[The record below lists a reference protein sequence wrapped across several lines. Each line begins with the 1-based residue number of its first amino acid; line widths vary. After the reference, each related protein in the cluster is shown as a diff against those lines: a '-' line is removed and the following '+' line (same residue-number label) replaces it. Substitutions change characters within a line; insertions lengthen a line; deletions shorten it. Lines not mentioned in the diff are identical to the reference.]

1 MKKRKK
7 GFTMVE
13 LLVTIII
20 LGILTTLAYF
30 GVSTILNRG
39 SNSYYDSQEN
49 MLILA
54 GREYFSD
61 YRDKL
66 PKAIGETSS
75 VTLDTLI
82 KESYIAPVKDEDDND
97 CNRDKTTVTVQKITD
112 KDYQYYVTLVCDY
125 YETEEDSADPVITFS
140 PNKQSTTKTI
150 TISMEVTDN
159 KDVASY
165 RYVITKDGEEYKDSE
180 YQNYTG
186 KVTIKLTEKGLYEIV
201 GYAYDTSGNRSSKR
215 SGKYSIYVGIDC
227 SQVEFDSDIKV
238 RTWTNKNIS
247 VTMKLPD
254 NTYRWELSRRVNGG
268 EYTSVDNYI
277 GASNRTLTLNTEG
290 KHQLKLVLYDADGNS
305 CTVTTGEYYIDKT
318 APTCTSSGGS
328 TAWTSGNRTL
338 IGTCSDSGSGCTGNA
353 KKVYDDDT
361 NKTNQSPGTVEDKA
375 GNTASCPAN
384 QTVRIDKTA
393 PKCVS
398 SGGSTAWTNG
408 TRTLKGT
415 CSDSGSG
422 CTGNVTKTYSSN
434 TNKTN
439 LSPGTVKDKVGHTT
453 KCPANQTV
461 RIDKTA
467 PTCKSSGGSTAWT
480 SGNRT
485 LIGTC
490 SDSGSGCTGNAKKVY
505 DDDTNKTNQSP
516 GTVEDKAGNTASC
529 PANQTVRID
538 KTAPKCVSSGG
549 STAWTSGNRTL
560 IGTCSDSGSG
570 CKGNVSKPYTSAGEW
585 LNQSPG
591 TVEDNVGHTTKCPAN
606 QTVRI
611 DRTAPSCG
619 SITGQSTVWTNKNR
633 TITVACSD
641 SGVGC
646 ASSSFSKTFSTEGS
660 TDTISIEDKIGNK
673 KSCTVNKYIDKTP
686 PVYVSSFAYY
696 NPNWEKSSVFG
707 WNIRDDVSGI
717 DGDTSLWE
725 YCYTGHKSDSC
736 GATCSKG
743 NKYSHKPSTIFGS
756 KYNYYYQDTQYLRA
770 TSGVTAKAE
779 AGVDTECVTGYG
791 IRTNYVLCDYAG
803 NCAYKE
809 NFIFDF

>member
-66 PKAIGETSS
+66 PKDIGKTAS

-150 TISMEVTDN
+150 TVSMEVTDN

-180 YQNYTG
+180 YQSYTG

-318 APTCTSSGGS
+318 DPTCTSSGGS

-338 IGTCSDSGSGCTGNA
+338 IGTCSD
-353 KKVYDDDT
+353 
-361 NKTNQSPGTVEDKA
+361 
-375 GNTASCPAN
+375 
-384 QTVRIDKTA
+384 
-393 PKCVS
+393 
-398 SGGSTAWTNG
+398 
-408 TRTLKGT
+408 KG
-415 CSDSGSG
+415 
-422 CTGNVTKTYSSN
+422 
-434 TNKTN
+434 
-439 LSPGTVKDKVGHTT
+439 
-453 KCPANQTV
+453 
-461 RIDKTA
+461 
-467 PTCKSSGGSTAWT
+467 
-480 SGNRT
+480 
-485 LIGTC
+485 
-490 SDSGSGCTGNAKKVY
+490 GSGCTGNAKKVY

-549 STAWTSGNRTL
+549 STAWTSENRTL

-611 DRTAPSCG
+611 DKTKPTLSVVLKKKNNSTDLNSSSNINSLKNYSNNTWYSGYVVARASCTDDSG
-619 SITGQSTVWTNKNR
+619 SCSISYQVTGASTNTNGYVNGNTRNINAEGTSYITFKATDAAGNTVTKSYTIKLDRSMPTPGISFKNVCSSSCTNNSG
-633 TITVACSD
+633 TSYSAVTCNITVSYEGTSWSFTTTEKDNSGGSGYAHWYAYFKGTSGSGCKDNGKGLDWNKWYKD
-641 SGVGC
+641 SSGYFGKQGCTKGVY
-646 ASSSFSKTFSTEGS
+646 KVKN
-660 TDTISIEDKIGNK
+660 EDK
-673 KSCTVNKYIDKTP
+673 
-686 PVYVSSFAYY
+686 
-696 NPNWEKSSVFG
+696 
-707 WNIRDDVSGI
+707 
-717 DGDTSLWE
+717 
-725 YCYTGHKSDSC
+725 
-736 GATCSKG
+736 
-743 NKYSHKPSTIFGS
+743 
-756 KYNYYYQDTQYLRA
+756 
-770 TSGVTAKAE
+770 
-779 AGVDTECVTGYG
+779 
-791 IRTNYVLCDYAG
+791 AG
-803 NCAYKE
+803 NQSKE
-809 NFIFDF
+809 LTINITYSSNCG

>member
-125 YETEEDSADPVITFS
+125 YETKEDAAKPVITFS

-150 TISMEVTDN
+150 TVKMEVTDN
-159 KDVASY
+159 SEVASY

-186 KVTIKLTEKGLYEIV
+186 PVTIKLTEKGLYEIV

-215 SGKYSIYVGIDC
+215 SGKYSIYEGIDC
-227 SQVEFDSDIKV
+227 AKVTFTSDIKV
-238 RTWTNKNIS
+238 RTWTNKNIT

-254 NTYRWELSRRVNGG
+254 NAYRWELSRRVNGG
-268 EYTSVDNYI
+268 EYESVDNYI
-277 GASNRTLTLNTEG
+277 GAASRKLTFNTEG
-290 KHQLKLVLYDADGNS
+290 KHQLKLVLYDRDGNS
-305 CTVTTGEYYIDKT
+305 CIATTGEYYIDKT
-318 APTCTSSGGS
+318 KPSCTSSGGS
-328 TAWTSGNRTL
+328 TSWTSGNRTL
-338 IGTCSDSGSGCTGNA
+338 TGTCSDSGSGCTGNA

-467 PTCKSSGGSTAWT
+467 PTCKSSGGST
-480 SGNRT
+480 
-485 LIGTC
+485 
-490 SDSGSGCTGNAKKVY
+490 D
-505 DDDTNKTNQSP
+505 
-516 GTVEDKAGNTASC
+516 
-529 PANQTVRID
+529 
-538 KTAPKCVSSGG
+538 
-549 STAWTSGNRTL
+549 WTSGNRTL